1 MPEIKT
7 HKIDNVSFPISLIY
21 LGSKVNDN
29 PFNPTYLFSCDFF
42 VIITHPQTVFIMCV
56 RTMSS
61 WVRINNL
68 PFFILNAFTYLYNW
82 IWKVMIGWYKLWY
95 RQYLSTEFN
104 DLVICQI
111 SILFGAR
118 SFLSGTI
125 GWTSDLMSIRIYEL
139 VWSTICWY
147 TKNKLITTCTLFNVK
162 FDGSILQNKWFPIK
176 HNTSYLSIIRINRL
190 HTNCT
195 EM

>member
-1 MPEIKT
+1 M
-7 HKIDNVSFPISLIY
+7 
-21 LGSKVNDN
+21 GSKVNDN

-139 VWSTICWY
+139 VWSTVCWY

-176 HNTSYLSIIRINRL
+176 HNTSYLSTILSEYIGYIPTVLKCN
-190 HTNCT
+190 TYYI
-195 EM
+195 